1 MSEEFSG
8 RVDILDSQK
17 RKVFQFDSSFAVLD
31 LGAEGNEG
39 DLRLYGDDGGVKI
52 HLDGG
57 RSLLLVNDGTGR
69 QKLSFEGGR
78 SLLLVYDGTG
88 RQKLSFDAGRS
99 LLVLSN
105 NDGYPALSFD
115 ADFAV
120 LDIGVAGNEG
130 DLRINGDDGNVMI
143 HLDGGA
149 GDITLAGAGCAEDF
163 EVGAAAVA
171 EQGFVMT
178 LDDEGRLEPC
188 AAEYDT
194 RVVGVISGA
203 GGYTAGIELG
213 RQPLLQRRSPLAL
226 TGKAHC
232 RVDAGFSPVAVGDL
246 LTTSPTLGHAMR
258 ATDPN
263 QAFGATIGKALSPL
277 ASDTGLVPILV
288 ALQ

>member
-1 MSEEFSG
+1 
-8 RVDILDSQK
+8 VDILDGQN

-31 LGAEGNEG
+31 IGAQGNEG

-57 RSLLLVNDGTGR
+57 RSLLLVN
-69 QKLSFEGGR
+69 
-78 SLLLVYDGTG
+78 DGTG

-130 DLRINGDDGNVMI
+130 DLRIVGDDGNVMI
-143 HLDGGA
+143 HLDGGT
-149 GDITLAGAGCAEDF
+149 GDITLAGEGCAEDF
-163 EVGAAAVA
+163 EVGGRGGA
-171 EQGFVMT
+171 EPGFVMT
-178 LDDEGRLEPC
+178 LDDDGRLEPC
-188 AAEYDT
+188 AAEYDR
-194 RVVGVISGA
+194 RVVGVIAGA
-203 GGYTAGIELG
+203 GGSAAGIELG
-213 RQPLLQRRSPLAL
+213 RQPLSARRSPLAL
-226 TGKAHC
+226 TGKAYC
-232 RVDAGFSPVAVGDL
+232 WVDAGFSPVAVGDL

-258 ATDPN
+258 ATNPN

-277 ASDTGLVPILV
+277 ASDTRLIPILV

>member
-8 RVDILDSQK
+8 RVDILDSQS

-31 LGAEGNEG
+31 LGAQGNEG

-69 QKLSFEGGR
+69 QKLSF
-78 SLLLVYDGTG
+78 
-88 RQKLSFDAGRS
+88 DARRS

-105 NDGYPALSFD
+105 NDGQALSFD

-120 LDIGVAGNEG
+120 LDIGVSGNEG
-130 DLRINGDDGNVMI
+130 DLRIIGDDGNVMI

-163 EVGAAAVA
+163 EVGDGGA
-171 EQGFVMT
+171 EPGFVMT

-188 AAEYDT
+188 AAEYDR

-232 RVDAGFSPVAVGDL
+232 WVDAGFSPVAVGDL
-246 LTTSPTLGHAMR
+246 LTTSPTLGNAMR
-258 ATDPN
+258 ATDRRR
-263 QAFGATIGKALSPL
+263 AFGATIGKALSPL
-277 ASDTGLVPILV
+277 ASGRGLVPILV

>member
-8 RVDILDSQK
+8 RVDILDGQN

-31 LGAEGNEG
+31 IGAQGNEG

-69 QKLSFEGGR
+69 EKLR
-78 SLLLVYDGTG
+78 
-88 RQKLSFDAGRS
+88 FDARRS
-99 LLVLSN
+99 LLVLNN

-130 DLRINGDDGNVMI
+130 DLRIIGDDGNVMI
-143 HLDGGA
+143 HLDGGP

-163 EVGAAAVA
+163 EVGGRGGA
-171 EQGFVMT
+171 EPGFVMT
-178 LDDEGRLEPC
+178 LDDEGRLEAC

-213 RQPLLQRRSPLAL
+213 RQPLLERRSPLAL

-232 RVDAGFSPVAVGDL
+232 WVDAGFSPVAVGDL

-258 ATDPN
+258 ATN
-263 QAFGATIGKALSPL
+263 RRQAFGATIGKALSPL
-277 ASDTGLVPILV
+277 ALDTGLIPILV

>member
-8 RVDILDSQK
+8 RVDILDSQH

-31 LGAEGNEG
+31 LGAQGNEG

-57 RSLLLVNDGTGR
+57 RSLLLVN
-69 QKLSFEGGR
+69 
-78 SLLLVYDGTG
+78 DGTG

-149 GDITLAGAGCAEDF
+149 GDITLAGTGCAEDF

-171 EQGFVMT
+171 EPGFVMT

-188 AAEYDT
+188 ASEYDT

-232 RVDAGFSPVAVGDL
+232 RVDAGFSP
-246 LTTSPTLGHAMR
+246 SR
-258 ATDPN
+258 SATCSRPHPRS
-263 QAFGATIGKALSPL
+263 ATPC
-277 ASDTGLVPILV
+277 VRPIRIKPS
-288 ALQ
+288 APPSGRR